1 VLKGAAGAFVGVEE
15 TSSGDWTLRVPIE
28 KILPAIP
35 LQPVKQQI
43 RSIDFDM
50 LRSDAIAFTFSLPV
64 FWAIIL
70 AAPGVRRNLRPLLLG
85 TVLMSAIEL
94 ALLLAFAHIT
104 AHDEVSQL
112 AGAEDAAGKW
122 ISHLGAYLVVAVLR
136 RVLFYTL
143 LSLVAAFFALPLL
156 WLVFTPFDRHPG
168 LSVKLP
174 DFTLDSFRLLQQN
187 PYALTS
193 LKNSVL
199 IAGATML
206 MVVVFAALA
215 AYALSRVRIPGRDA
229 LLYSLLLLSSIV
241 TGTAAMV
248 PIFLL
253 MFQINLIDS
262 RTGVSLVLAGGLLPA
277 AIFILKDFMDAT
289 PRSYEESARVFGA
302 SPLQVL
308 RHVVLPIARPGL
320 ATVAVWAMVNAWGD
334 FLVAFILLRDPEK
347 SPAGVVMYTF
357 YTEGG
362 QANLPLISAF
372 SLLYATPV
380 VALYLFVSRRYGFR
394 FYGGIKS

>member
-1 VLKGAAGAFVGVEE
+1 M
-15 TSSGDWTLRVPIE
+15 S
-28 KILPAIP
+28 
-35 LQPVKQQI
+35 VKD
-43 RSIDFDM
+43 S
-50 LRSDAIAFTFSLPV
+50 
-64 FWAIIL
+64 L
-70 AAPGVRRNLRPLLLG
+70 AAD
-85 TVLMSAIEL
+85 
-94 ALLLAFAHIT
+94 HI
-104 AHDEVSQL
+104 
-112 AGAEDAAGKW
+112 
-122 ISHLGAYLVVAVLR
+122 VAVMVR

-143 LSLVAAFFALPLL
+143 LTLVAAFFALPLL
-156 WLVFTPFDRHPG
+156 WLVFTPFDKTPG
-168 LSVKLP
+168 LAVKLP
-174 DFTLDSFRLLQQN
+174 DFTLNNFRLLQGN
-187 PYALTS
+187 PYALSS

-199 IAGATML
+199 ISGGTMA
-206 MVVVFAALA
+206 MVVVFGALA

-253 MFQINLIDS
+253 MFQLNLIDS

-277 AIFILKDFMDAT
+277 AIFILKDFMDST

-334 FLVAFILLRDPEK
+334 FLIAFILLRDPDK

-357 YTEGG
+357 YNEGG
-362 QANLPLISAF
+362 QANLHLISAF
-372 SLLYATPV
+372 SLLYAFPV
-380 VALYLFVSRRYGFR
+380 VAMYLFVSRRYGFR